1 MGANSYHY
9 YPLTSTTK
17 SERMTI
23 QSEQLHQRVLQRASE
38 LGISAD
44 IVASAL
50 HIICQNRNL
59 VNAIDHAVEMDDYI
73 YRSILTT
80 AFEKRKAR
88 AEADLHSEDEAV
100 QEAAQKDLKRL
111 SREELGS
118 DAFYR
123 AVLPLIVKTLY
134 HEPILRLHAEEAS
147 SIVLELAD
155 FKRRHRA
162 TSLTEVIVKR
172 CSAEIE
178 AFQGES

>member
-1 MGANSYHY
+1 
-9 YPLTSTTK
+9 
-17 SERMTI
+17 MTI
-23 QSEQLHQRVLQRASE
+23 QSEQLHQRVRNKALE

-50 HIICQNRNL
+50 HIICRNRNL

-73 YRSILTT
+73 YRSVLSK

-88 AEADLHSEDEAV
+88 AEADLYKDDSSIQAE
-100 QEAAQKDLKRL
+100 AQKDLKLL

-123 AVLPLIVKTLY
+123 AVLPLIVKTLH

-178 AFQGES
+178 AFQEGIE